1 MDSIKV
7 DGKVIISVGSRE
19 VRVMEMNSDTN
30 PTTSLQEIGQKA
42 FTDAWEYRTNLVKST
57 ASGTKKYYVV
67 VSYKSYNV
75 TPAKMC
81 IEAYLPESPAKYG
94 SS

>member
-30 PTTSLQEIGQKA
+30 PTSLQEIGQKA
-42 FTDAWEYRTNLVKST
+42 FTDALAYRTNLVKST
-57 ASGTKKYYVV
+57 ALGTKKYYVV

-75 TPAKMC
+75 TPSKMC